1 MDAKMSLAI
10 QNFILSYT
18 SREELRDE
26 DIQTLIDE
34 ACSTYLL
41 DNVYIME
48 KMPNSNKIVY
58 SFISNKGQGI
68 WQTGMEVLLSSK
80 EQSNLARMYNEEH
93 LSEQNIDNRLFSN
106 IKASSFVQVPF
117 SV

>member
-68 WQTGMEVLLSSK
+68 WQF
-80 EQSNLARMYNEEH
+80 Y
-93 LSEQNIDNRLFSN
+93 
-106 IKASSFVQVPF
+106 
-117 SV
+117 